1 MSELAVDVR
10 PRLPLRRRRWVGRSL
25 QLLLVAATVWWL
37 VVPQLAASRGSFHLL
52 LDIDSPWLG
61 LAALAELASL
71 VVFALA
77 TRTLLAR
84 PTRPSTHRVLR
95 IDLSTIALSHC
106 LPGGGAA
113 GTALGTRLLT
123 RAGVPSADALFTKL
137 AQGIGSAVVLQG
149 LLVGTLT
156 ARLLRPHPSRW
167 EVLLVA
173 AELGAFI
180 VLSACAALARVTRRR
195 RLGRVRPA
203 RALGPRQARL
213 HAWGRD
219 AVEQLGQQLA
229 LLRADPRRV
238 VVAVAWAAAN
248 WLLDAASLWAALRV
262 YGKPLPVDGVLIAF
276 ALANTVAW
284 LPISPSGLGVA
295 DALLI
300 PALIAFGAG
309 HSEAVLGVITWRLLS
324 FWLPIPLG
332 LASYGSLHIEHRR
345 HGRLAAGAAQ
355 PAGRLAEVPGG

>member
-1 MSELAVDVR
+1 MTELAAEVR
-10 PRLPLRRRRWVGRSL
+10 PRLPLRRRRWVRRSL
-25 QLLLVAATVWWL
+25 QLLVVAVTVRWL

-61 LAALAELASL
+61 LATLAELASL

-137 AQGIGSAVVLQG
+137 AQGIGSAVVLQA
-149 LLVGTLT
+149 LLIGTLT
-156 ARLLRPHPSRW
+156 ARLLRPNPSRW

-173 AELGAFI
+173 AELGALL
-180 VLSACAALARVTRRR
+180 VLSAGAALTRVARRR
-195 RLGRVRPA
+195 RPTRVRPA
-203 RALGPRQARL
+203 RMVGPRQARVL
-213 HAWGRD
+213 AWGRD
-219 AVEQLGQQLA
+219 AIEQLGQQLA

-238 VVAVAWAAAN
+238 MVAVAWAAAN
-248 WLLDAASLWAALRV
+248 WLLDAAALWAALRV

-276 ALANTVAW
+276 ALAATVAW
-284 LPISPSGLGVA
+284 LPISPSGLGIA

-309 HSEAVLGVITWRLLS
+309 HSDAVLGVITWRLLS

-332 LASYGSLHIEHRR
+332 LASYGSLHVEHRR
-345 HGRLAAGAAQ
+345 HGRLAAAAQ
-355 PAGRLAEVPGG
+355 QAGRLADVPGG

>member
-1 MSELAVDVR
+1 MTELAAEAR
-10 PRLPLRRRRWVGRSL
+10 PRLPLRRRRWVRRSL
-25 QLLLVAATVWWL
+25 QLLVVAVIVWWL

-52 LDIDSPWLG
+52 FDFDSPWLG
-61 LAALAELASL
+61 LATLAELASL

-113 GTALGTRLLT
+113 GTALGTQLLT
-123 RAGVPSADALFTKL
+123 RAGVPGADALFTKL

-149 LLVGTLT
+149 LLVATLT
-156 ARLLRPHPSRW
+156 ARLLQPHPSQW
-167 EVLLVA
+167 EVVLVA
-173 AELGAFI
+173 VELGAFLI
-180 VLSACAALARVTRRR
+180 LSACAALARVARRR
-195 RLGRVRPA
+195 RPTRVRPA
-203 RALGPRQARL
+203 RVVGPRL
-213 HAWGRD
+213 TVLLAWGR
-219 AVEQLGQQLA
+219 AAQQLA
-229 LLRADPRRV
+229 QQLSLLRADPRRV
-238 VVAVAWAAAN
+238 VVAVAWATAN
-248 WLLDAASLWAALRV
+248 WLLDAAALWAALRV
-262 YGKPLPVDGVLIAF
+262 YGKPLPIDGVLIAF

-309 HSEAVLGVITWRLLS
+309 HTDAVLGVITWRLLS

-332 LASYGSLHIEHRR
+332 LASYGSLHFEHRR
-345 HGRLAAGAAQ
+345 HGRLAAAAQ
-355 PAGRLAEVPGG
+355 QAGRLAAPEPSGT

>member
-1 MSELAVDVR
+1 MTELAAETSL
-10 PRLPLRRRRWVGRSL
+10 RLPLRRRRWVRRSI
-25 QLLLVAATVWWL
+25 QLLVVAVVVRLL

-52 LDIDSPWLG
+52 LDLDSPWLA
-61 LAALAELASL
+61 LATLAELASL
-71 VVFALA
+71 IVFALA

-84 PTRPSTHRVLR
+84 QTRPSAHRVLR

-137 AQGIGSAVVLQG
+137 AQGIGSAIVLQA
-149 LLVGTLT
+149 LLVGTVA
-156 ARLLRPHPSRW
+156 ARLFRPDRSRW
-167 EVLLVA
+167 EVVLVA
-173 AELGAFI
+173 VELGA
-180 VLSACAALARVTRRR
+180 LLLLTAAAALAGRMRRR
-195 RLGRVRPA
+195 RLTRTQAAPAGWPWLGRLLEWGRGA
-203 RALGPRQARL
+203 AL
-213 HAWGRD
+213 HAGR
-219 AVEQLGQQLA
+219 QLTV
-229 LLRADPRRV
+229 LRADPRRV
-238 VVAVAWAAAN
+238 AVAVAWATAN

-262 YGKPLPVDGVLIAF
+262 YGHPLPADGVLIAF

-284 LPISPSGLGVA
+284 LPISPSGLGIA

-309 HSEAVLGVITWRLLS
+309 HSDAVLGVITWRLLS

-345 HGRLAAGAAQ
+345 R
-355 PAGRLAEVPGG
+355 RLAEVPAG

>member
-1 MSELAVDVR
+1 MTELAAEVR
-10 PRLPLRRRRWVGRSL
+10 PRLPLRRRRWVRRSL
-25 QLLLVAATVWWL
+25 QLLVVAVIVRWL

-52 LDIDSPWLG
+52 LDFDSPWLG
-61 LAALAELASL
+61 AAMLAELASL

-84 PTRPSTHRVLR
+84 STRPSTHRVLR

-156 ARLLRPHPSRW
+156 ARLLRPDPSRW
-167 EVLLVA
+167 EGVLVA
-173 AELGAFI
+173 VELGAFLI
-180 VLSACAALARVTRRR
+180 LSACAVLARVASRR
-195 RLGRVRPA
+195 RLTRVRPV
-203 RALGPRQARL
+203 RAVGPRLARVL
-213 HAWGRD
+213 GWGRD
-219 AVEQLGQQLA
+219 ALQQLA

-238 VVAVAWAAAN
+238 MVAVAWATAN
-248 WLLDAASLWAALRV
+248 WLLDAAALWAALRV

-309 HSEAVLGVITWRLLS
+309 HSDAVLGVITWRLLS

-332 LASYGSLHIEHRR
+332 LASYGSLHFEHRR
-345 HGRLAAGAAQ
+345 HGRLA
-355 PAGRLAEVPGG
+355 EMPGG

>member
-1 MSELAVDVR
+1 MTELATQTR
-10 PRLPLRRRRWVGRSL
+10 PPLPLRHRRWVRRSA
-25 QLLLVAATVWWL
+25 QLLVVAVVVRLL

-52 LDIDSPWLG
+52 LDLDSPWLA
-61 LAALAELASL
+61 LATLAELASL

-84 PTRPSTHRVLR
+84 HTRPSAQRVLR
-95 IDLSTIALSHC
+95 IDLSSIALSHC

-137 AQGIGSAVVLQG
+137 AQGIGSAIVLQA
-149 LLVGTLT
+149 LLVGTVA

-167 EVLLVA
+167 EVVLVGV
-173 AELGAFI
+173 ELGALLTLAAAAG
-180 VLSACAALARVTRRR
+180 VGRLVGRRRLPRPPSAAAGWPWLARVMDKGRGVAQHARR
-195 RLGRVRPA
+195 
-203 RALGPRQARL
+203 
-213 HAWGRD
+213 
-219 AVEQLGQQLA
+219 QLA
-229 LLRADPRRV
+229 VLRADPRRV
-238 VVAVAWAAAN
+238 GIAVAWAAAN
-248 WLLDAASLWAALRV
+248 WLLDATALWAALRV
-262 YGKPLPVDGVLIAF
+262 YGRPLPIDGVVIAF

-284 LPISPSGLGVA
+284 LPLSPSGLGVA

-345 HGRLAAGAAQ
+345 R
-355 PAGRLAEVPGG
+355 RLAEAPGT

>member
-1 MSELAVDVR
+1 MTQFAADAR
-10 PRLPLRRRRWVGRSL
+10 QRLPLRRRRWVRRPL
-25 QLLLVAATVWWL
+25 QLLVVAVIVWWL

-52 LDIDSPWLG
+52 LDADSPWLG
-61 LAALAELASL
+61 LATLAELASL

-84 PTRPSTHRVLR
+84 PTRPSAHRVLR

-123 RAGVPSADALFTKL
+123 RAGVPGADALFTKL

-156 ARLLRPHPSRW
+156 ARLLQPHPSRW
-167 EVLLVA
+167 EVVLVA
-173 AELGAFI
+173 VELGAFL
-180 VLSACAALARVTRRR
+180 VVSAAAELTRVARRR
-195 RLGRVRPA
+195 RLT
-203 RALGPRQARL
+203 RL
-213 HAWGRD
+213 LAWGRD
-219 AVEQLGQQLA
+219 AAQQLAQQLA

-238 VVAVAWAAAN
+238 MVAVAWATAN
-248 WLLDAASLWAALRV
+248 WLLDAAALWAALRV

-309 HSEAVLGVITWRLLS
+309 HTDAVLGVITWRLLS

-332 LASYGSLHIEHRR
+332 LASYGSLHFEHRR
-345 HGRLAAGAAQ
+345 HGRLAAAAQ
-355 PAGRLAEVPGG
+355 QAGRLA